1 MQTNRSLLLFQAI
14 IFVWLLLLP
23 NESCAKL
30 HWAPI
35 YNILWLMKLVG
46 WLSFLGCPVLAH
58 EFLTPRGSLSI
69 FLYLL
74 QNIINIL
81 LTGFLRYVQKCM

>member
-35 YNILWLMKLVG
+35 YNILWLVI
-46 WLSFLGCPVLAH
+46 LSWMSSAC
-58 EFLTPRGSLSI
+58 T
-69 FLYLL
+69 
-74 QNIINIL
+74 
-81 LTGFLRYVQKCM
+81 